1 MSRIAIINKQ
11 KCHPEECGELCLK
24 KCPINKAGEPCIS
37 IGEDKKAA
45 IDEPLCVGCGI
56 CPRICPYGAIDII
69 NLPEELKSK
78 PIHRYAENA
87 FALYNLPVPVFGK
100 VVGLLGRNGIGKSTA
115 MKILAGIEKPNFEDP
130 AKGFETENES
140 SVRDLIDYFKGS
152 EAQAYFEKLEKG
164 DIVISYKPQQVEMI
178 PKSYSGSVR
187 DLLTKV
193 DEKNAME
200 EISDILSLSH
210 ILDRDIKQVS
220 GGELQRVAIAAC
232 VLKKANV
239 YFFDE
244 PTSYLDIKQRL
255 KVAQFIR
262 SLADE
267 DTAVMVIEHDLIIL
281 DYLTDFVHLLYGKEA
296 GYGVV
301 SGLKA
306 TRNGIN
312 TYLSGFLREENI
324 RFRDHEITFETT
336 AQEKETS
343 ILELV
348 SWEAFS
354 QDLGEFHFG
363 AQEGTLMRADVIG
376 ILGENGIGKTSF
388 VKALVA
394 ASKEENDVKLK
405 LAETLNAIGV
415 AYKPQYIESDDTI
428 VRIYLQEAMQ
438 YEVQLI
444 NALGIANLLDLQ
456 LDQLS
461 GGELQRVCIAKTL
474 AQDAQIYVLDEPSAY
489 LDVEQRLSL
498 TKVIDHMMELKKGSA
513 LIVDH
518 DLLFVD
524 HVSKRLMVFDGQ
536 PGIKGHATGPYAMVE
551 GMNHFL
557 DGLNITFR
565 RDESSHRPRIN
576 KLDSQKDREQKA
588 AGQLYYG

>member
-1 MSRIAIINKQ
+1 M
-11 KCHPEECGELCLK
+11 
-24 KCPINKAGEPCIS
+24 
-37 IGEDKKAA
+37 
-45 IDEPLCVGCGI
+45 
-56 CPRICPYGAIDII
+56 
-69 NLPEELKSK
+69 
-78 PIHRYAENA
+78 
-87 FALYNLPVPVFGK
+87 
-100 VVGLLGRNGIGKSTA
+100 
-115 MKILAGIEKPNFEDP
+115 
-130 AKGFETENES
+130 
-140 SVRDLIDYFKGS
+140 
-152 EAQAYFEKLEKG
+152 
-164 DIVISYKPQQVEMI
+164 ISYKPQQVENI
-178 PKSYSGSVR
+178 PKAFSGKVR

-200 EISDILSLSH
+200 EIADVLSLKH

-267 DTAVMVIEHDLIIL
+267 HTAVMVIEHDLIML
-281 DYLTDFVHLLYGKEA
+281 DYLTDFIHLLYGKES

-312 TYLSGFLREENI
+312 TYLQGYLREENI
-324 RFRDHEITFETT
+324 RFRDHEIKFESS
-336 AQEKETS
+336 AQERETS
-343 ILELV
+343 ILELMK
-348 SWEAFS
+348 WKEFA
-354 QDLGEFHFG
+354 QDLGSFHFG
-363 AQEGTLMRADVIG
+363 AKEGTIMRSDVIG

-394 ASKEENDVKLK
+394 ASKEENDITIELN
-405 LAETLNAIGV
+405 ETLSALGV
-415 AYKPQYIESDDTI
+415 AYKPQYIESNDTL
-428 VRIYLQEAMQ
+428 VRIYLQDALQ

-444 NALGIANLLDLQ
+444 NPLAIGNLLDLQ

-474 AQDAQIYVLDEPSAY
+474 AEDAQLYVLDEPSAY

-498 TKVIDHMMELKKGSA
+498 TKVIDHMMEVKKGSA

-524 HVSKRLMVFDGQ
+524 HISKRLMVFDGQ
-536 PGIKGHATGPYAMVE
+536 PGIKGMATGPYAMSE

-565 RDESSHRPRIN
+565 RDETSHRPRIN
-576 KLDSQKDREQKA
+576 KVDSQKDKEQKA
-588 AGQLYYG
+588 SGQLYYG